1 MKRGIHCVS
10 DGSASPVASSQ
21 ATSGGFS
28 SGGSSGGFSSGGSSD
43 IAALMPE
50 GEIFLVLFGII
61 LKSIDFSPN
70 FVGIFHS
77 QGKK

>member
-10 DGSASPVASSQ
+10 DGSSSPVASSQ

-28 SGGSSGGFSSGGSSD
+28 SGGSSGGFASGSSD

-50 GEIFLVLFGII
+50 GEIL
-61 LKSIDFSPN
+61 
-70 FVGIFHS
+70 IFFES
-77 QGKK
+77 F

>member
-50 GEIFLVLFGII
+50 GENFVFGNLEIFEISRI
-61 LKSIDFSPN
+61 SLKSVEFCFI
-70 FVGIFHS
+70 GL
-77 QGKK
+77 